1 MDATATGGDRRRAAQ
16 GVKSAKIQDALV
28 ALDPQVATWVDDFVF
43 GAVWARPGL
52 EFGDRLLVAIAMLA
66 AGRHPDQLR
75 VYLYGALQ
83 AGVPPAKIREVLVMA
98 VVYAG
103 FPAALQALSLFQ
115 EVLAGSDRASTH
127 PPTPGPQPVAT
138 DR

>member
-1 MDATATGGDRRRAAQ
+1 MDPNATGGDRRRAAQ
-16 GVKSAKIQDALV
+16 GVKSAKIQEALV
-28 ALDPQVATWVDDFVF
+28 GLDPQVASWVDDFVF

-52 EFGDRLLVAIAMLA
+52 EFDDRLLVAIAMLA

-83 AGVPPAKIREVLVMA
+83 AGVPAMKIREVLVML

-103 FPAALQALSLFQ
+103 FPAALQALTLFQ
-115 EVLAGSDRASTH
+115 EVLASSDPVGTH
-127 PPTPGPQPVAT
+127 PATPGPQPAAV
-138 DR
+138 DG